1 MEKRLIVELVYKK
14 PFYSQPKPSPCRL
27 LPGALERDSLGGRT
41 AASLVEGRCLV
52 NWAW

>member
-1 MEKRLIVELVYKK
+1 MEKRLIVELVYKT
-14 PFYSQPKPSPCRL
+14 SIPSPNPAL
-27 LPGALERDSLGGRT
+27 AAYFPGALERDSLGGRT